1 MTPELTQRITF
12 HLKWYFEIRL
22 NTDHEIVRK
31 AVKNEL
37 RKILENEARLEENSV
52 DELIG
57 RFRMLE
63 SAIGMEVFNE
73 KEVTKAF
80 VLRQQS

>member
-1 MTPELTQRITF
+1 MTPELTKRITF

-22 NTDHEIVRK
+22 NTDHEIVRR

-37 RKILENEARLEENSV
+37 RKIMSNEAGLEGNSV
-52 DELIG
+52 DEFIG
-57 RFRMLE
+57 RFRTLE
-63 SAIGMEVFNE
+63 SASGMEVINE
-73 KEVTKAF
+73 KEVTNTL

>member
-1 MTPELTQRITF
+1 MTPELTKRVTF

-37 RKILENEARLEENSV
+37 RKIMSNEASLEGNSV
-52 DELIG
+52 DEFIG
-57 RFRMLE
+57 RFRILV
-63 SAIGMEVFNE
+63 SASGMEVINE
-73 KEVTKAF
+73 KEVTNTL

>member
-1 MTPELTQRITF
+1 MTPELTKRITF

-22 NTDHEIVRK
+22 NTDREIVRK

-37 RKILENEARLEENSV
+37 RKIMSNEASLEGNSV
-52 DELIG
+52 DEFID
-57 RFRMLE
+57 RFRILE
-63 SAIGMEVFNE
+63 SASGMEVINE
-73 KEVTKAF
+73 KEVTNTL

>member
-1 MTPELTQRITF
+1 MTPELTKRITF

-37 RKILENEARLEENSV
+37 RKIMSNEASLEGNSV
-52 DELIG
+52 DEIIG
-57 RFRMLE
+57 RFRRLE
-63 SAIGMEVFNE
+63 SASGMEVINE
-73 KEVTKAF
+73 KEVTNTL

>member
-1 MTPELTQRITF
+1 MTPEITRRITF
-12 HLKWYFEIRL
+12 HLRWYFEVRL
-22 NTDHEIVRK
+22 KSGHEIICK
-31 AVKNEL
+31 AVNKEL
-37 RKILENEARLEENSV
+37 RKILANEASLDESTV

>member
-1 MTPELTQRITF
+1 MTPELTKRITF
-12 HLKWYFEIRL
+12 HLKWYFEVRL

-37 RKILENEARLEENSV
+37 RKIMSNEASLGGNSV
-52 DELIG
+52 DEFIG
-57 RFRMLE
+57 RFRILV
-63 SAIGMEVFNE
+63 SASGMEVINE
-73 KEVTKAF
+73 KEVTNTL

>member
-1 MTPELTQRITF
+1 MTPELTKRITF

-37 RKILENEARLEENSV
+37 RKIMSNEAGLEGNSV
-52 DELIG
+52 DEFIG

-63 SAIGMEVFNE
+63 SASGMEVINE
-73 KEVTKAF
+73 KEVTNTL

>member
-1 MTPELTQRITF
+1 MTPELIKRITF

-37 RKILENEARLEENSV
+37 RKIMRGTDPHVVKL
-52 DELIG
+52 
-57 RFRMLE
+57 
-63 SAIGMEVFNE
+63 
-73 KEVTKAF
+73 
-80 VLRQQS
+80 VLVGS